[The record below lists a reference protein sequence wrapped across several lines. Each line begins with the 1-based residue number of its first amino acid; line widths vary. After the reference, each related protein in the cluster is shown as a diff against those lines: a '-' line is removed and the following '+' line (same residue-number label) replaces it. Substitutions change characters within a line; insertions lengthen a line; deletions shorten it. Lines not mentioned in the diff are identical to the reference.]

1 MSGKIGNLK
10 VTDFFLKKGDYA
22 HAHIHHLSDMEI
34 SKRFQKK
41 FSLSL
46 EI

>member
-22 HAHIHHLSDMEI
+22 HAHIHQMPDVEI